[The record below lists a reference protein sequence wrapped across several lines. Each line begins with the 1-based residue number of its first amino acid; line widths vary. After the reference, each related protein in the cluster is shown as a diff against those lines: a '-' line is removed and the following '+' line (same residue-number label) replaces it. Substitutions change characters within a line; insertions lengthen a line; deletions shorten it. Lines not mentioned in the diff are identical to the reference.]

1 MPSTLLDTG
10 PTTRRYAPRT
20 AVDTVDLH
28 LDAGSRI
35 GLIGA
40 RKSTVLRIPGRLSKL
55 AARVLSPSQR
65 RLSGDQVPAAR
76 RAIGQPDTC
85 FQTNALRDTSRAT
98 HPQRA
103 ERRSPRKRGS
113 ASELS
118 NASTTRTDKVV
129 GRLSHKRCPL
139 KILSCLR

>member
-35 GLIGA
+35 GLIDTNGA

-103 ERRSPRKRGS
+103 ERRARRALGSPLPRSR
-113 ASELS
+113 
-118 NASTTRTDKVV
+118 
-129 GRLSHKRCPL
+129 
-139 KILSCLR
+139 